1 MDSTLHLLPSG
12 VSVYDV
18 TLIENIF
25 YSFIGIVCGI
35 ASGWLLYRLCRAFM
49 AVRPRFGA
57 PLLII
62 SMGISSVMVIW
73 VGDPNLL
80 YTFPF
85 YFAGFML
92 ATRGNRIGRLS
103 LSFIFFCLTMSVA
116 AILDTYIGYGFID
129 RNVDLFTRIGRFVII
144 ALVYLCFRRFLPQEP
159 PHLSRNL
166 WLLVLALSLMP
177 LSALFSTVL
186 LTYPRYYSQSAL
198 DMSLRL
204 GLGIL
209 PFVFATS
216 LVLLAAVLVLARQ
229 QALEEAGHLASLRE
243 TYYENLR
250 SQDQQLRHLR
260 HDMRNHMTT
269 LQGLLELGKVDDA
282 QRYVQQI
289 TETSALRP
297 QRRYS
302 DNEVVNIVLAAKEQ
316 ALSEAGIASDFEVKL
331 PAELPFAD
339 ADLCALLGNALDN
352 AREGATGCAGA
363 TVRLRCRFEKG
374 LLMLSVENPVR
385 GPIDKHLHTTKA
397 DKDAHGYG
405 LPSMK
410 SIAARYGGSLE
421 TSSDGDHFRLLVCLS
436 T

>member
-1 MDSTLHLLPSG
+1 MHLLPFN

-25 YSFIGIVCGI
+25 YSLIGIVCGV
-35 ASGWLLYRLCRAFM
+35 ASGWLLYLLCRTFVT
-49 AVRPRFGA
+49 VRPRFGA
-57 PLLII
+57 PLLVV

-92 ATRGNRIGRLS
+92 ATRGDRIGRLA
-103 LSFIFFCLTMSVA
+103 LCAIFFCLTMSIA
-116 AILDTYIGYGFID
+116 AILDTYLGYGFMN
-129 RNVDLFTRIGRFVII
+129 RNVDLATRIGRFVII

-159 PHLSRNL
+159 PRLSRNL

-186 LTYPRYYSQSAL
+186 LTSPRWESQEVL
-198 DMSLRL
+198 DVSLRI

-243 TYYENLR
+243 TYYQNLR
-250 SQDQQLRHLR
+250 TQDQHLRHLR

-269 LQGLLELGKVDDA
+269 LQGLLELGKTDAA
-282 QRYVQQI
+282 QRYLEQI
-289 TETSALRP
+289 TESDALKT

-302 DNEVVNIVLAAKEQ
+302 ENEVVNIVLAAKEQ
-316 ALSEAGIASDFEVKL
+316 ALADAGIASDFDVQL
-331 PAELPFAD
+331 PAKLPFAD

-352 AREGATGCAGA
+352 AREGAIGCAGA
-363 TVRLRCRFEKG
+363 TVCLRCRYEKE
-374 LLMLSVENPVR
+374 LFMLSVENPTR
-385 GPIDKHLHTTKA
+385 GPIDKHLRTTKS

-421 TSSDGDHFRLLVCLS
+421 TSSDGDRFRLLVCLS
-436 T
+436 RPL